1 MTTAAKFI
9 WTYEK
14 RCGIV
19 VVAKNQKGCESMVF
33 EAPKVA
39 MYIRLSR
46 EDLRLG
52 ESLSVENQRILLT
65 NYAEEQ
71 GWRNLTEYVDDGYSG
86 VNFDRP
92 SFKRMMSDVH
102 DGKINLIICKDMSRF
117 GRNYIQVGEFTD
129 YILPSAGC
137 GLIALNDGVDT
148 RSNIENDMMPFRNL
162 FNEFY
167 CRDLSKKVKTGRNV
181 RCQQGKYLGSYA
193 PLGYILDPKDR
204 YHYAIDPFGAELVKR
219 IFGMRCEGM
228 SILAIAKK
236 MNDEGIITPRDYWYQ
251 LKEKENPRNVTHKWT
266 DVTVSQILH
275 NEAYIGN
282 MVQNKQG
289 CMSYKN
295 KKFITKPPEEHIR
308 VEGTHEP
315 IIDMET
321 WKTVRKMDAKKK
333 FRSGKDK
340 QPSMFSGLL
349 KCADCGM
356 SMKIT
361 KDMRPNA
368 DGSSRDLHSYV
379 CRTYAN
385 GGKSACTSHRIRE
398 PILIEIVRQNLAQYI
413 QKLKYSE
420 SELRKELMSRK
431 DNNGIKSVK
440 QQLTYSQKRIA
451 ELDKLIENL
460 YVDKVSG
467 TIPQSA
473 FDRLIQ
479 KYETEHTEL
488 EERIKELKIRVEDSA
503 KDKDD
508 VDRWIEIMKGYMKSG
523 EIDRPLLVSLID
535 TITVGEVREENGE
548 KVRDIRIKYNF
559 VGEI

>member
-1 MTTAAKFI
+1 MT
-9 WTYEK
+9 
-14 RCGIV
+14 
-19 VVAKNQKGCESMVF
+19 F
-33 EAPKVA
+33 ETPKVA

-52 ESLSVENQRILLT
+52 ESLSVENQRLLLS

-71 GWRNLTEYVDDGYSG
+71 GWRNVTEYVDDGYSG

-92 SFKRMMSDVH
+92 SFKRMMDDVH

-148 RSNIENDMMPFRNL
+148 RSNVENDMMPFRNL

-167 CRDLSKKVKTGRNV
+167 CRDLSKKVRTGRNV
-181 RCQQGKYLGSYA
+181 RCQQGKYLGCYA

-204 YHYAIDPFGAELVKR
+204 YHYVVDPFGAELVRR
-219 IFGMRCEGM
+219 IFAMRCGGM
-228 SILAIAKK
+228 SMLGIARK
-236 MNDEGIITPRDYWYQ
+236 MNDERIITPRDYWYQ
-251 LKEKENPRNVTHKWT
+251 LQERDNPRNVTHKWT
-266 DVTVSQILH
+266 DVSIGQILR

-282 MVQNKQG
+282 MVQNKRG
-289 CMSYKN
+289 RLSYKN
-295 KKFITKPPEEHIR
+295 RKNVSKSAEEHIR

-321 WKTVRKMDAKKK
+321 WETVRKMDTKKK

-340 QPSMFSGLL
+340 KPSMFSGLL

-356 SMKIT
+356 ALKIS
-361 KDMRPNA
+361 KDMRLNA
-368 DGSSRDLHSYV
+368 DGQSRDLHSYI
-379 CRTYAN
+379 CRTYSN
-385 GGKSACTSHRIRE
+385 GGKNACTSHRIRE
-398 PILIEIVRQNLAQYI
+398 PVLIEIVRQNLAQYV

-420 SELRKELMSRK
+420 TELRKELMARK
-431 DNNGIKSVK
+431 DNNDIKSVK
-440 QQLTYSQKRIA
+440 QQLAYSKKRIA

-460 YVDKVSG
+460 YVDKVNG
-467 TIPQSA
+467 TIPQST

-479 KYETEHTEL
+479 KYEEEHSELDKKTEMLKT
-488 EERIKELKIRVEDSA
+488 RIDDTAKAKE
-503 KDKDD
+503 D
-508 VDRWIEIMKGYMKSG
+508 VDRWIEIMKGYMKNG
-523 EIDRPLLVSLID
+523 EIDRALLMSLID
-535 TITVGEVREENGE
+535 SITVGEVHKENGE

>member
-1 MTTAAKFI
+1 
-9 WTYEK
+9 
-14 RCGIV
+14 
-19 VVAKNQKGCESMVF
+19 MVF
-33 EAPKVA
+33 EVPKVA

-71 GWRNLTEYVDDGYSG
+71 GWRNVTEYVDDGYSG

-92 SFKRMMSDVH
+92 SFKRMMNDVH

-167 CRDLSKKVKTGRNV
+167 CRDLSKKVRMGRNV
-181 RCQQGKYLGSYA
+181 MCQQGKYLGSYA
-193 PLGYILDPKDR
+193 PLGYILDPKNR
-204 YHYAIDPFGAELVKR
+204 YHYVIDPIGAELVKR
-219 IFGMRCEGM
+219 IFAMRCSGM

-236 MNDEGIITPRDYWYQ
+236 LNDEGIITPRDYWYQ
-251 LKEKENPRNVTHKWT
+251 LKEKENPRNITHKWT
-266 DVTVSQILH
+266 DVSVGQILK

-282 MVQNKQG
+282 MVQNKKG
-289 CMSYKN
+289 PMSYKN
-295 KKFITKPPEEHIR
+295 KKIIAKQPEDHIR

-321 WKTVRKMDAKKK
+321 WETVRKMDSKRK

-349 KCADCGM
+349 RCANCGM
-356 SMKIT
+356 SMKISR
-361 KDMRPNA
+361 DMRPCA
-368 DGSSRDLHSYV
+368 DGKSRDLHCYV

-385 GGKSACTSHRIRE
+385 GGKSACTSHRIQE
-398 PILIEIVRQNLAQYI
+398 PVLIEIVRQNLAQYT
-413 QKLKYSE
+413 QKLEYSE

-431 DNNGIKSVK
+431 NGNDIKSVK
-440 QQLTYSQKRIA
+440 QQLTYTNKRIT

-479 KYETEHTEL
+479 KYEAEHSEL
-488 EERIKELKIRVEDSA
+488 EEKAAALKIMVEDTA
-503 KDKDD
+503 KAKDD
-508 VDRWIEIMKGYMKSG
+508 VEQWIEIMKGYMKSE
-523 EIDRPLLVSLID
+523 EIDRPLLISLID
-535 TITVGEVREENGE
+535 TITVGEVHEENGE